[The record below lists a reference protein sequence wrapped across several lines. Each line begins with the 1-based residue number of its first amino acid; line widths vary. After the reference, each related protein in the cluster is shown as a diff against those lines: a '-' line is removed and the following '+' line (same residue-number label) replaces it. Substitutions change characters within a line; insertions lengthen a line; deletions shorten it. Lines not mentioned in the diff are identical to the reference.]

1 MKILFVDNEKDIVSL
16 VEIALEIEEDIELKT
31 ATSGQEALPLI
42 DSGGFDGFVF
52 DLMMPPPDGRNMLA
66 HVRDSVRNRDKP
78 VIMCTARA
86 EANAADE
93 LLRAGA
99 TKVIAKPF
107 DPLTLAET
115 IRQVVSSP

>member
-1 MKILFVDNEKDIVSL
+1 MKILFVDNEEDIVSL

-42 DSGGFDGFVF
+42 DSVAFDGFVF

-66 HVRDSVRNRDKP
+66 HVRASARNRDKP

-86 EANAADE
+86 EANTADE

-115 IRQVVSSP
+115 IRQVVNSP